1 MNNTEK
7 RLLETI
13 LDDIA
18 ENGASE
24 IILTNWEEMAQSLS
38 DQLRGRGLSVE
49 ATIRQTSITLSIKT
63 MRHLR

>member
-24 IILTNWEEMAQSLS
+24 IILTNWEEMAQSLN

-49 ATIRQTSITLSIKT
+49 AAIRQTSITLSIKT
-63 MRHLR
+63 MRHL